1 MDPLILMGSVAVA
14 ALLSGVGLGALIAR
28 RGPAELLAA
37 SEAEQDALR
46 ERLHTADTARVAAET
61 QSEALTAQ
69 VREMEARLARESDAA
84 ATRLI
89 AVQEEKSRLAEALA
103 ALQAEQKTEREHIE
117 ARIAEL
123 KSAREEMSQTFK
135 LSANE
140 ILNTSGRELNK
151 QGAEGLQRLLN
162 PLKEQLGKLEQQVT
176 QDAQRRGEQTTQ
188 ISTVMAHLQ
197 NDAKRL
203 SEEAH
208 NLTKALTA
216 SSKVQGDWGELVLQ
230 NILEQAG
237 LREGFEYFTQETK
250 STEEGRRLRPDI
262 VVEMPGNQRLVIDSK
277 VSLNAFKELVREDAD
292 EASRVTALKA
302 HLASVRNHVKSLG
315 EKDYAALYEGV
326 DFTLMFI
333 PLEGA
338 ASLALQNDPDL
349 STFAN
354 ERDVMIA
361 TPTTLMMA
369 MRTVQNLWTIDR
381 QNQNA
386 RAIAERAGALYDK
399 FEGFVADLNKVG
411 DRINQAQD
419 AWSAARGKLV
429 EGRGNVIRQAEMLKQ
444 LGAQTKKSL
453 PEDMVATADRGDS
466 LRHLPAP
473 TDNGEAAPDAA
484 DPVTAS

>member
-14 ALLSGVGLGALIAR
+14 ALLSGAGLGALFAR
-28 RGPAELLAA
+28 RGPATRLAA
-37 SEAEQDALR
+37 LEAEQDALR
-46 ERLHTADTARVAAET
+46 ERLHAADTARVAAET
-61 QSEALTAQ
+61 QSEALSGQ
-69 VREMEARLARESDAA
+69 VREMEARLVRESEAA

-89 AVQEEKSRLAEALA
+89 AVQEEKSRLAEAMA
-103 ALQAEQKTEREHIE
+103 ALQAEQKTERAHIE
-117 ARIAEL
+117 ARITEL

-277 VSLNAFKELVREDAD
+277 VSLTAFQELVREDAD
-292 EASRVTALKA
+292 EASRTTALKA
-302 HLASVRNHVKSLG
+302 HLASVRAHVKSLG

-326 DFTLMFI
+326 NFTLMFI

-354 ERDVMIA
+354 ERGVMIA

-399 FEGFVADLNKVG
+399 FEGFVTDLNKVG

-453 PEDMVATADRGDS
+453 PDEMLAAADGGDS
-466 LRHLPAP
+466 LPHLQAP
-473 TDNGEAAPDAA
+473 VQDGEAASDAA
-484 DPVTAS
+484 E